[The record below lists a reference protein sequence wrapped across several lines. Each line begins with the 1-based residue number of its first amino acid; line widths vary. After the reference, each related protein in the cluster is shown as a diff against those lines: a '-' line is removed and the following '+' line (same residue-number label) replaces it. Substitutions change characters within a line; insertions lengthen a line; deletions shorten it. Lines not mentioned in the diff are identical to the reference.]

1 MTRSR
6 PEGLRSDRSRR
17 DVRGDSPNYTDSAT
31 PNKTPHDAW
40 RYKLPGHQGIRILVR
55 PVPATAAEIAA
66 ELRARFG
73 AEPVLLEPISG
84 GHREY

>member
-31 PNKTPHDAW
+31 PNKTPHNAW
-40 RYKLPGHQGIRILVR
+40 RYRLKGHQGIRILVR
-55 PVPATAAEIAA
+55 PVPATADEIRT

-73 AEPVLLEPISG
+73 AEPEFLEPVGCAS
-84 GHREY
+84 